1 MAGDT
6 SNKRTETQRES
17 DRVEIAR
24 RYLRGETQSAI
35 GVALGMTQQM
45 VSYDLSII
53 EKRWQA
59 AAIHDITEAK
69 ARELAKIDHL
79 EVTYW
84 EAWERSL
91 EPFKSST
98 VKARGG
104 VKDAKP
110 QTAEQMTKTEER
122 NGSATY
128 LVGVQWCVDRRC
140 KLLGLDAPVKM
151 DHTISRER
159 AEAMADD
166 EFYALLKERG
176 LD

>member
-1 MAGDT
+1 MAHPFA
-6 SNKRTETQRES
+6 NKRTPTQCES

-45 VSYDLSII
+45 VSYDLAII

-59 AAIHDITEAK
+59 AAVHDLSEAK
-69 ARELAKIDHL
+69 ARELAKIDNL

-110 QTAEQMTKTEER
+110 QSAEQMTKTEER
-122 NGSATY
+122 NGNATY
-128 LVGVQWCVDRRC
+128 LNGVQWCIERRC
-140 KLLGLDAPVKM
+140 KVLGLDAPSKNE
-151 DHTISRER
+151 HSG
-159 AEAMADD
+159 
-166 EFYALLKERG
+166 G
-176 LD
+176 LTVRWIEDGDGDS